1 MFRECGIIY
10 HCKLTIIQQYNVLII
25 LYFPH
30 LQHNHIL
37 PNNKMKVPN
46 GNLLCLL
53 FAALLVVV
61 HGAKPTGGRR
71 RRRRVSPTPAPR
83 VSPTPAPFVAKPTGT
98 LPTQDMIRHTTRVR
112 YPNYI
117 PNDEDVATIEQIAHY
132 HSIEIVDA
140 IDQFVQVEILAD
152 EEDADEED
160 VDSEYEEDEEEV
172 EEDSEEEVTVV
183 ERPPKKTRT
192 CEYSYGILCVW
203 CLNDCALYLI
213 QFCLYLSIYYFHFI
227 NTSPRNCFQ

>member
-1 MFRECGIIY
+1 
-10 HCKLTIIQQYNVLII
+10 
-25 LYFPH
+25 
-30 LQHNHIL
+30 
-37 PNNKMKVPN
+37 MKVSHA
-46 GNLLCLL
+46 NLLRLL

-61 HGAKPTGGRR
+61 HGAKHTGGRR

-98 LPTQDMIRHTTRVR
+98 LPTQDMIRHTTHLRS

-117 PNDEDVATIEQIAHY
+117 PNDEGVATIEQMAHY
-132 HSIEIVDA
+132 HSIEIVAA
-140 IDQFVQVEILAD
+140 IDQFVQVEILVD
-152 EEDADEED
+152 EAHEADEED

-192 CEYSYGILCVW
+192 CE
-203 CLNDCALYLI
+203 
-213 QFCLYLSIYYFHFI
+213 
-227 NTSPRNCFQ
+227 

>member
-1 MFRECGIIY
+1 M
-10 HCKLTIIQQYNVLII
+10 VLN
-25 LYFPH
+25 P
-30 LQHNHIL
+30 
-37 PNNKMKVPN
+37 P
-46 GNLLCLL
+46 
-53 FAALLVVV
+53 AVVV
-61 HGAKPTGGRR
+61 AVVGYLLHQRLGYLLHQSFRSKAYWNSSNSG
-71 RRRRVSPTPAPR
+71 
-83 VSPTPAPFVAKPTGT
+83 
-98 LPTQDMIRHTTRVR
+98 HTTRVR
-112 YPNYI
+112 YPYYI

>member
-1 MFRECGIIY
+1 
-10 HCKLTIIQQYNVLII
+10 
-25 LYFPH
+25 
-30 LQHNHIL
+30 
-37 PNNKMKVPN
+37 
-46 GNLLCLL
+46 
-53 FAALLVVV
+53 
-61 HGAKPTGGRR
+61 
-71 RRRRVSPTPAPR
+71 
-83 VSPTPAPFVAKPTGT
+83 
-98 LPTQDMIRHTTRVR
+98 MIRHTTRVR

-160 VDSEYEEDEEEV
+160 VDSEYEEDEEEDEEEV

-192 CEYSYGILCVW
+192 CE
-203 CLNDCALYLI
+203 
-213 QFCLYLSIYYFHFI
+213 
-227 NTSPRNCFQ
+227 